1 MCLFKG
7 EEIRSGGVCR
17 CSPLCWWL
25 GRVSCL
31 AGGVRGTQTRLCESR
46 ACLLSSRPLVVQLQ
60 HVVFPAILPS
70 CKLNTE
76 HFCFTRKLHPD
87 DFVGEA
93 VGKENSI
100 FTGFIL
106 KKTPHQKPKEKN
118 LCLFRRSNART
129 YFFFFNPSRNCFRK
143 HALLAK
149 VESSVWRPRAWQRGQ
164 ARDMQVGDPVPRE
177 NRRI

>member
-17 CSPLCWWL
+17 CSLLCRWL

-31 AGGVRGTQTRLCESR
+31 AGGVRGTQTCLCESR
-46 ACLLSSRPLVVQLQ
+46 ACLLSSRPLVVRLQ

-93 VGKENSI
+93 VGKEN
-100 FTGFIL
+100 
-106 KKTPHQKPKEKN
+106 
-118 LCLFRRSNART
+118 
-129 YFFFFNPSRNCFRK
+129 
-143 HALLAK
+143 
-149 VESSVWRPRAWQRGQ
+149 
-164 ARDMQVGDPVPRE
+164 
-177 NRRI
+177 